1 MISATP
7 KPRRGSRA
15 ESLGARVFRRFLQN
29 RMAVLGVLVL
39 TLITLATLLAPYLTA
54 FSYEQIDLR
63 ARSQAPTTAHPLG
76 TDRLGRDVLSR
87 TLYGARISLI
97 VGFAATFVSI
107 LIGIVLGALAGFYG
121 GWVDNLIMRLTDV
134 VMTFPP
140 IILMLTLAAFVPRS
154 LLTIVLIIGGLSW
167 PGAVRLVRGQFL
179 SFKEQDFVAA
189 AGALGA
195 GDPRLMFVH
204 VLPNTLPPLV
214 AMASFSV
221 GHAILTEA
229 GLSFLGLGVPPP
241 APSWGNMLEAARN
254 LEILRE
260 LPWAWLPPA
269 VMTVL
274 TVLCV
279 NFIGDGLRDAA
290 DPRMVL

>member
-1 MISATP
+1 MTSATTE
-7 KPRRGSRA
+7 PRRGPRA

-63 ARSQAPTTAHPLG
+63 ARSQAPTPTHPLG

-107 LIGIVLGALAGFYG
+107 LIGIILGALAGFYG
-121 GWVDNLIMRLTDV
+121 GWVDNLIMRFTDV

-179 SFKEQDFVAA
+179 GFKEQDFVTA